1 MVYLEMQS
9 ENDPWCIVCQ
19 ASALFF
25 FFTRQPLDG
34 ADMLS
39 EGSEAG

>member
-1 MVYLEMQS
+1 MTRG
-9 ENDPWCIVCQ
+9 
-19 ASALFF
+19 ASFAKRLLYFF